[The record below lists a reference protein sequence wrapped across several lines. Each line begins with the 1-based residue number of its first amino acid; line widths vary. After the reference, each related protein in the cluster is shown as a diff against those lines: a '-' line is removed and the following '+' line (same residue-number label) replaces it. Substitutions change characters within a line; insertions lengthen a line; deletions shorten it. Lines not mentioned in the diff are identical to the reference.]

1 MKKNK
6 ESKKISQI
14 FPFFII
20 FMSMVFG
27 ITCANIGNITGT
39 IEVTAESPLQDEV
52 FISDAEYYS
61 DVDADT
67 TSSKIN
73 TYSKRMLS
81 NTVVL
86 SKTNGNS
93 SITYKIKLYNST
105 NYVYEFTGLSWLEE
119 FFDNNN
125 ITAEISSEGAQIGD
139 YLQPKV
145 ETEVYVIFKYKTG
158 QASSQNELNSYI
170 NFDVKIPAPKV
181 TVNPESAT
189 KCKNVDVTITV
200 EDISKYGLSVNNS
213 YQYYLSTDGTT
224 PTGGTWKNYTSGVAQ
239 TIGTGLTGNYYLFVK
254 QVFDTINNGSEITNN
269 GSYHI
274 YGTYIFSN
282 AGTLVNTIREYN
294 DTSTFLGG
302 GKDKT
307 ITRDK
312 IERVNLITDIG
323 EHTLEDEKCWDV
335 SKEKNGSILAWYED
349 IDNDGL
355 YEVTIATD
363 GERIKANSLSNYLFA
378 NIGKNSKCDD
388 KICING
394 LENLDVSKVTNM
406 SYMFGYCG
414 YTAMTS
420 LTLPESFDTS
430 KVTNMSYM
438 FQNCGYTAMTKLALP
453 ESFNT
458 QNVINMSGMFYC
470 CGYTAMIELTL
481 PENFDTSNVTDMRFM
496 FYNCGYTA
504 MTSLILPKSFDT
516 AKVTNMYYMFSYCG
530 NTAMIKLVLP
540 ESFNTQNV
548 INMSGMF
555 YCCGYTAMTKLI
567 LPESF
572 NTASVTDMSLMFA
585 ECGYTAMT
593 SLILPESFNTANVVD
608 MSRMFESCGYK
619 SMTEFE
625 LPENFDTSKV
635 ENMERM
641 FRDLGNKVMT
651 KLSLPRKFD
660 TSKVTSMKEMFSSC
674 GQNAMTSLTLPES
687 FNTSNVTD
695 MSYMFNICGREKM
708 TSLILSENF
717 NTSNVTNMTY
727 MFANCG
733 EQNMTELNLP
743 NTFNTSNV
751 TNMSS
756 MFSGEKKLTKL
767 ILPESFDTSNVT
779 DMKGMFWGCS
789 NITELDLTKFNTSK
803 VTNMSNMLSMGKIE
817 KIYVSEY
824 NENTDKGWTTKNVT
838 NSTGMFLGCNEIVG
852 GNGTKYNSNYTDAT
866 YAVIDTDSTPG
877 YFTKR

>member
-1 MKKNK
+1 MKKSK

-213 YQYYLSTDGTT
+213 YQYYLSTDGTK
-224 PTGGTWKNYTSGVAQ
+224 PTGGTWTNYTSGVAQ

-254 QVFDTINNGSEITNN
+254 QVFDTINNGSETTNN

-274 YGTYIFSN
+274 YGTYVFSN
-282 AGTLVNTIREYN
+282 AGTLVDASGEYSI
-294 DTSTFLGG
+294 TSTFLGG
-302 GKDKT
+302 GKDKK
-307 ITRDK
+307 IKRNE

-323 EHTLEDEKCWDV
+323 EHTLEDENCWDV
-335 SKEKNGSILAWYED
+335 SNEENGSILAWYED

-355 YEVTIATD
+355 YEVTIAAD
-363 GERIKANSLSNYLFA
+363 GERIKASNCQYLFKD
-378 NIGKNSKCDD
+378 IGKNSKCDD
-388 KICING
+388 TICING
-394 LENLDVSKVTNM
+394 LENLDTSNVTNMFGMFYECGYTAMTSLKLPESFDTSNVTDMSGMFGFCGREAMTSLTLPENFNTSNVTDMPNMFYDCGSTAMTNLTLPESFDTSNVTDMSRMFESCGREAMTNLTLPESFDTSNVTDMSCMFESCGREAMTSLTLPESFNTSNVTDMSSMFEQCGYKAMTSLTLPESFNTSNVTNM
-406 SYMFGYCG
+406 SRMFYRCG

-420 LTLPESFDTS
+420 LTLPESFDTTN
-430 KVTNMSYM
+430 VTD
-438 FQNCGYTAMTKLALP
+438 
-453 ESFNT
+453 
-458 QNVINMSGMFYC
+458 MSGMFY
-470 CGYTAMIELTL
+470 
-481 PENFDTSNVTDMRFM
+481 
-496 FYNCGYTA
+496 
-504 MTSLILPKSFDT
+504 
-516 AKVTNMYYMFSYCG
+516 
-530 NTAMIKLVLP
+530 
-540 ESFNTQNV
+540 
-548 INMSGMF
+548 
-555 YCCGYTAMTKLI
+555 
-567 LPESF
+567 
-572 NTASVTDMSLMFA
+572 

-593 SLILPESFNTANVVD
+593 SLTLPKSFNTSNVTN
-608 MSRMFESCGYK
+608 MSSMFQQCG
-619 SMTEFE
+619 S
-625 LPENFDTSKV
+625 
-635 ENMERM
+635 R
-641 FRDLGNKVMT
+641 
-651 KLSLPRKFD
+651 
-660 TSKVTSMKEMFSSC
+660 
-674 GQNAMTSLTLPES
+674 AMTSLTLPES

-695 MSYMFNICGREKM
+695 MSYMFATCGQWAMTSLILPESFDTTNVTDMSRMFFGFGYMKM
-708 TSLILSENF
+708 TSLILPESF
-717 NTSNVTNMTY
+717 NTSNVTNMFG
-727 MFANCG
+727 MFQQCG
-733 EQNMTELNLP
+733 FRVMTSLTLP
-743 NTFNTSNV
+743 ESFNTSNV
-751 TNMSS
+751 TDMSY
-756 MFSGEKKLTKL
+756 MFSECGTTKMTKL
-767 ILPESFDTSNVT
+767 DLGEMSFENVT
-779 DMKGMFWGCS
+779 DYTQ
-789 NITELDLTKFNTSK
+789 IFNRCG
-803 VTNMSNMLSMGKIE
+803 LA
-817 KIYVSEY
+817 
-824 NENTDKGWTTKNVT
+824 TTKVYVKDEAAQTFVRT
-838 NSTGMFLGCNEIVG
+838 N
-852 GNGTKYNSNYTDAT
+852 
-866 YAVIDTDSTPG
+866 
-877 YFTKR
+877 KRSSWSDDNIIIKTN